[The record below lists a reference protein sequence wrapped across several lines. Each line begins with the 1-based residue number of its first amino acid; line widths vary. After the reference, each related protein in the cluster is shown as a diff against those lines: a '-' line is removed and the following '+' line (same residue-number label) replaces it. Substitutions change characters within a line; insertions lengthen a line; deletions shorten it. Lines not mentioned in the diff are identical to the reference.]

1 MKKRIISLLLS
12 LVMLLSLMP
21 VSALAA
27 TPSIYDYFKD
37 LPVSVNP
44 DAGSKV
50 WKTTTLNGETVA
62 VSGIKGKSYV
72 TSTLTLTFTEDSH
85 LSFEYKVSSEAKYDK
100 CTIKLGTSTLVNGES
115 GDQDWKVLKV
125 DAKIGDKLTV
135 EYSKD
140 GSGDGYDD
148 CVYLRNFSA
157 GAALVVTFHNGDDTY
172 TQNIY
177 GGKGT
182 LKANTFASADKV
194 FAGWATVSGG
204 EIVYADGAKIE
215 LTKSIDLY
223 AVWGDAYKVTFYNNG
238 TETSVLVAQHTA
250 IGSSRLPAD
259 PTRKGYIFGGWF
271 SGDEKLSAETVIDRD
286 ITYTAKWT
294 PIRYTIE
301 FDPDGGEGTMD
312 SISAKYDEDVKLP
325 DCSFTRA
332 GYTFNGWSSYKGST
346 SGTSAGEKV
355 KNLTDKN
362 SGSTKFYAAWKGLR
376 VAVTVDPNYEGAE
389 KTKRTGI
396 VGENYNYI
404 VTDTSSKLASIE
416 DPKRTGYIFTG
427 WFNAAEGG
435 TEITT
440 QYKFTADD
448 ARNGV
453 TLYAHWEKGITV
465 HFDGN
470 GYKDTINDKTVTHD
484 KVYSSLP
491 YTSKSYYPAG
501 KALDGW
507 YIKSADGSFGEK
519 VTKYTVFTGD
529 EVTLIAKWRD
539 YQYIIKYNI
548 KYSDKSSVT
557 GTMADQPATFG
568 NDVVLST
575 CSYTREGYDFA
586 GWAESSYGSTVK
598 YADGAT
604 INRPFEEGDYWDDGS
619 ADGETYNLYAVWT
632 ENKSPEQTAAE
643 VKLNAAEAAISGTY
657 NAKYGTDT
665 NALTMI
671 RAKLTAAGITDV
683 TVSMK
688 KAEYSSFNYVG
699 IDANGTLQY
708 KWNENGSTPAA
719 SGSVRPT
726 IVLSCNG
733 YSKDSTECLF
743 YLGLDEA
750 KANAA
755 LKAVL
760 DRISVP
766 EVVENTSGLGSLPKY
781 PLKAGVDESNVDYND
796 SDDLELWSTVS
807 WATSDTSVISI
818 SEVSYPY
825 FSPYQVSISQPRTDT
840 EVTLTATIVYN
851 GRDDL
856 TASKVFTVTVKGSSD
871 PSAFSYAGLLDKALN
886 EIGLTDPR
894 NGSKIDNSN
903 VVSDIQFPT
912 TKQLNAI
919 SLRDYGKSF
928 DGKYTPILL
937 CTDKDNVVVSADPS
951 TANTA
956 RMLTYRPLP
965 KKDNVTVTVTIK
977 ILDRPSGEGKDY
989 SSLKVLASKD
999 ITLTV
1004 QPLTQSELDTASA
1017 FMKKVCSADVY
1028 WEGIR
1033 NANTDKS
1040 NVSFDMRSFIEI
1052 VPNGDGYKFIRSMDD
1067 YNAVGVK
1074 ADEIDGWYASEQY
1087 RCFRSSVPNV
1097 VAHENLLVTQPTY
1110 NTEVTIDSVLSYT
1123 EYAKYY
1129 EKFGSDPEYAQFAQ
1143 FYKQPI
1149 SVTVTVIGTT
1159 GASAPAE
1166 KPITVSVSVD
1176 GHSGSASF
1184 KSLSGSYSCDAQ
1196 SHNTAA
1202 DALIAVLSSNGYSY
1216 TGSAKYITGVTDSN
1230 GFTLS
1235 AGDSAHGSWSGWMFT
1250 VNGEMPILSGD
1261 AATGNVIYATLATY
1275 ELKSGDSIRFYYVN
1289 CPTSNG
1295 NHSWDSGTITVQPTC
1310 KDAGVRVFTCST
1322 CGDTRTEAVAK
1333 LTQHTWNDGVITT
1346 APTHASEGVKTF
1358 TCTVCGETK
1367 AEAVAKLTQH
1377 TWDNGVITT
1386 APTHASEGVKTFTCT
1401 VCGETKAEAVA
1412 KLTQHTWDNGVIT
1425 TAPTHASEGVKTFT
1439 CTVCGETMTET
1450 IAKLAKC
1457 DGGKDCP
1464 SRAFTDVTAGSWCH
1478 EHIDFV
1484 VTNGLFYGTS
1494 NSIFAPD
1501 QHLTRAM
1508 MVTVLWRAAGCPE
1521 NKSASVFADVA
1532 DGAYYAKAVAW
1543 AAENGVVL
1551 GTSAKTF
1558 SPNDNVTR
1566 EQMAVILFR
1575 YAKLCGKAGSS
1586 GGDLSS
1592 FADAG
1597 SVSEYAADAMA
1608 WAVKNGIIL
1617 GVRGTD
1623 GTYYLNAK
1631 GSATRA
1637 QAAAVFMRYANNI
1650 G

>member
-1 MKKRIISLLLS
+1 
-12 LVMLLSLMP
+12 
-21 VSALAA
+21 
-27 TPSIYDYFKD
+27 
-37 LPVSVNP
+37 
-44 DAGSKV
+44 
-50 WKTTTLNGETVA
+50 
-62 VSGIKGKSYV
+62 
-72 TSTLTLTFTEDSH
+72 
-85 LSFEYKVSSEAKYDK
+85 
-100 CTIKLGTSTLVNGES
+100 
-115 GDQDWKVLKV
+115 
-125 DAKIGDKLTV
+125 
-135 EYSKD
+135 
-140 GSGDGYDD
+140 
-148 CVYLRNFSA
+148 
-157 GAALVVTFHNGDDTY
+157 
-172 TQNIY
+172 
-177 GGKGT
+177 
-182 LKANTFASADKV
+182 
-194 FAGWATVSGG
+194 
-204 EIVYADGAKIE
+204 
-215 LTKSIDLY
+215 
-223 AVWGDAYKVTFYNNG
+223 
-238 TETSVLVAQHTA
+238 
-250 IGSSRLPAD
+250 
-259 PTRKGYIFGGWF
+259 
-271 SGDEKLSAETVIDRD
+271 
-286 ITYTAKWT
+286 
-294 PIRYTIE
+294 
-301 FDPDGGEGTMD
+301 
-312 SISAKYDEDVKLP
+312 
-325 DCSFTRA
+325 
-332 GYTFNGWSSYKGST
+332 
-346 SGTSAGEKV
+346 
-355 KNLTDKN
+355 
-362 SGSTKFYAAWKGLR
+362 
-376 VAVTVDPNYEGAE
+376 
-389 KTKRTGI
+389 
-396 VGENYNYI
+396 
-404 VTDTSSKLASIE
+404 
-416 DPKRTGYIFTG
+416 
-427 WFNAAEGG
+427 
-435 TEITT
+435 
-440 QYKFTADD
+440 
-448 ARNGV
+448 
-453 TLYAHWEKGITV
+453 
-465 HFDGN
+465 
-470 GYKDTINDKTVTHD
+470 
-484 KVYSSLP
+484 
-491 YTSKSYYPAG
+491 
-501 KALDGW
+501 
-507 YIKSADGSFGEK
+507 
-519 VTKYTVFTGD
+519 
-529 EVTLIAKWRD
+529 
-539 YQYIIKYNI
+539 
-548 KYSDKSSVT
+548 
-557 GTMADQPATFG
+557 
-568 NDVVLST
+568 
-575 CSYTREGYDFA
+575 
-586 GWAESSYGSTVK
+586 
-598 YADGAT
+598 
-604 INRPFEEGDYWDDGS
+604 
-619 ADGETYNLYAVWT
+619 
-632 ENKSPEQTAAE
+632 
-643 VKLNAAEAAISGTY
+643 
-657 NAKYGTDT
+657 
-665 NALTMI
+665 MI

-699 IDANGTLQY
+699 IDADGTLQY

-766 EVVENTSGLGSLPKY
+766 EAVENTSDLGSLPKY

-965 KKDNVTVTVTIK
+965 EKDNVTVTVTIK

-1004 QPLTQSELDTASA
+1004 QPLTQSELDTASV

-1033 NANTDKS
+1033 NANTDKR

-1149 SVTVTVIGTT
+1149 SATVTVIGTT
-1159 GASAPAE
+1159 GTSAPAE

-1367 AEAVAKLTQH
+1367 T
-1377 TWDNGVITT
+1377 
-1386 APTHASEGVKTFTCT
+1386 
-1401 VCGETKAEAVA
+1401 EAVA

-1597 SVSEYAADAMA
+1597 SVSAYAADAMA

>member
-1 MKKRIISLLLS
+1 MKKRIISLLLA

-85 LSFEYKVSSEAKYDK
+85 LSFEYKVSSEAKYDT
-100 CTIKLGTSTLVNGES
+100 CTIKLGTSILVNGES
-115 GDQDWKVLKV
+115 GDQDWKVLAV
-125 DAKIGDKLTV
+125 DAKRGDKLTV

-140 GSGDGYDD
+140 GSGNEYDD

-238 TETSVLVAQHTA
+238 TETSVLVAQDTA

-259 PTRKGYIFGGWF
+259 PTRKGYIFDGWF
-271 SGDEKLSAETVIDRD
+271 SGDEKLSAETVINSD
-286 ITYTAKWT
+286 IKYTAKWT

-312 SISAKYDEDVKLP
+312 SILAEYDKDVTLP

-346 SGTSAGEKV
+346 SGTSAGETV

-362 SGSTKFYAAWKGLR
+362 SGSTKFYAAWKGLP

-389 KTKRTGI
+389 KTYRTGI
-396 VGENYNYI
+396 VGENYNHI
-404 VTDTSSKLASIE
+404 ATDTGSQFASIE

-448 ARNGV
+448 AQNGV

-470 GYKDTINDKTVTHD
+470 GYKNTINDKTVTHD

-491 YTSKSYYPAG
+491 YTIESYCPAG

-519 VTKYTVFTGD
+519 VTKDTKFTGD

-568 NDVVLST
+568 KDVVLST
-575 CSYTREGYDFA
+575 CYYTREGYDFA
-586 GWAESSYGSTVK
+586 GWAESYGSTVK

-604 INRPFEEGDYWDDGS
+604 INRPFKEGYDWDDGS
-619 ADGETYNLYAVWT
+619 ADGEPYNLYAVWT

-699 IDANGTLQY
+699 IDAEGTLQY

-733 YSKDSTECLF
+733 YSKDSIECLF
-743 YLGLDEA
+743 CLGLDEA

-766 EVVENTSGLGSLPKY
+766 EAVENTSGLGSLPKY
-781 PLKAGVDESNVDYND
+781 PLKAGVDESNVDYNY

-894 NGSKIDNSN
+894 NGSKIVNSN

-912 TKQLNAI
+912 TMQLNAI
-919 SLRDYGKSF
+919 SLRDYGESF

-937 CTDKDNVVVSADPS
+937 CTDNDNVVVSADPS
-951 TANTA
+951 TANTV

-965 KKDNVTVTVTIK
+965 GKDDVTVTVTIK

-989 SSLKVLASKD
+989 SSLEVLASKD

-1149 SVTVTVIGTT
+1149 SATVTVIGTT
-1159 GASAPAE
+1159 GTSAPAE

-1322 CGDTRTEAVAK
+1322 CGDTRT
-1333 LTQHTWNDGVITT
+1333 
-1346 APTHASEGVKTF
+1346 
-1358 TCTVCGETK
+1358 
-1367 AEAVAKLTQH
+1367 
-1377 TWDNGVITT
+1377 
-1386 APTHASEGVKTFTCT
+1386 
-1401 VCGETKAEAVA
+1401 EAVA

-1597 SVSEYAADAMA
+1597 SVSAYAADAMA

>member
-1 MKKRIISLLLS
+1 MKKRIISLLLA

-85 LSFEYKVSSEAKYDK
+85 LSFEYKVSSEATYDT

-115 GDQDWKVLKV
+115 GDQDWKGLDV
-125 DAKIGDKLTV
+125 DAKRGEKLTV

-140 GSGDGYDD
+140 GRGDKYDD

-204 EIVYADGAKIE
+204 EIVYADGAKIK
-215 LTKSIDLY
+215 LTESIDLY

-238 TETSVLVAQHTA
+238 TETSVLVAQDTA

-259 PTRKGYIFGGWF
+259 PTRKGYIFDGWF
-271 SGDEKLSAETVIDRD
+271 SDDEKLSAETVIDRN
-286 ITYTAKWT
+286 IKYTAKWT

-312 SISAKYDEDVKLP
+312 SILAEYDEDVKLP

-346 SGTSAGEKV
+346 SGRSAGETV
-355 KNLTDKN
+355 NNLTDKN
-362 SGSTKFYAAWKGLR
+362 SGSTKFYAAWKGR
-376 VAVTVDPNYEGAE
+376 PVAVTVDPNYEGAE
-389 KTKRTGI
+389 KTDRTGI
-396 VGENYNYI
+396 VGKNYNYI
-404 VTDTSSKLASIE
+404 VTDTGSQIASIE

-448 ARNGV
+448 AQNGV

-470 GYKDTINDKTVTHD
+470 GYKNTINDKTVTHD

-491 YTSKSYYPAG
+491 PTIESYYPAG

-519 VTKYTVFTGD
+519 VTKDTEFTGD

-568 NDVVLST
+568 KDVVLST

-586 GWAESSYGSTVK
+586 GWAESYGSTVK

-604 INRPFEEGDYWDDGS
+604 INRPFKEGYDWDDGS
-619 ADGETYNLYAVWT
+619 ADGEPYNLYAVWT

-643 VKLNAAEAAISGTY
+643 EKLNAAEAAISGTY

-683 TVSMK
+683 TVSIK
-688 KAEYSSFNYVG
+688 NAEYSSFNYVG
-699 IDANGTLQY
+699 IGADGTLQY

-719 SGSVRPT
+719 SGSVRPK

-743 YLGLDEA
+743 CLGLDEA

-766 EVVENTSGLGSLPKY
+766 EAVENTSGLGSLPKY
-781 PLKAGVDESNVDYND
+781 PLKAGVDESNVDYNN

-951 TANTA
+951 TANTV

-989 SSLKVLASKD
+989 SSLEVLASKD

-1004 QPLTQSELDTASA
+1004 KPLTQSELDTASA

-1040 NVSFDMRSFIEI
+1040 NVSFDMRSFIEV

-1097 VAHENLLVTQPTY
+1097 VAHENLLVTRPTY

-1129 EKFGSDPEYAQFAQ
+1129 EKFGSYPEYAQFAQ

-1149 SVTVTVIGTT
+1149 SATVTVIGTT
-1159 GASAPAE
+1159 GTSAPAE

-1202 DALIAVLSSNGYSY
+1202 NALIAVLSSNGYSY

-1358 TCTVCGETK
+1358 TCTVCGKTK
-1367 AEAVAKLTQH
+1367 T
-1377 TWDNGVITT
+1377 
-1386 APTHASEGVKTFTCT
+1386 
-1401 VCGETKAEAVA
+1401 EAVA

-1597 SVSEYAADAMA
+1597 SVSAYAADAMA

-1650 G
+1650 S

>member
-1 MKKRIISLLLS
+1 M
-12 LVMLLSLMP
+12 
-21 VSALAA
+21 
-27 TPSIYDYFKD
+27 
-37 LPVSVNP
+37 
-44 DAGSKV
+44 
-50 WKTTTLNGETVA
+50 
-62 VSGIKGKSYV
+62 
-72 TSTLTLTFTEDSH
+72 
-85 LSFEYKVSSEAKYDK
+85 
-100 CTIKLGTSTLVNGES
+100 
-115 GDQDWKVLKV
+115 
-125 DAKIGDKLTV
+125 
-135 EYSKD
+135 
-140 GSGDGYDD
+140 
-148 CVYLRNFSA
+148 
-157 GAALVVTFHNGDDTY
+157 
-172 TQNIY
+172 
-177 GGKGT
+177 
-182 LKANTFASADKV
+182 
-194 FAGWATVSGG
+194 
-204 EIVYADGAKIE
+204 
-215 LTKSIDLY
+215 
-223 AVWGDAYKVTFYNNG
+223 
-238 TETSVLVAQHTA
+238 
-250 IGSSRLPAD
+250 
-259 PTRKGYIFGGWF
+259 
-271 SGDEKLSAETVIDRD
+271 
-286 ITYTAKWT
+286 
-294 PIRYTIE
+294 
-301 FDPDGGEGTMD
+301 
-312 SISAKYDEDVKLP
+312 
-325 DCSFTRA
+325 
-332 GYTFNGWSSYKGST
+332 
-346 SGTSAGEKV
+346 
-355 KNLTDKN
+355 
-362 SGSTKFYAAWKGLR
+362 
-376 VAVTVDPNYEGAE
+376 
-389 KTKRTGI
+389 
-396 VGENYNYI
+396 
-404 VTDTSSKLASIE
+404 
-416 DPKRTGYIFTG
+416 
-427 WFNAAEGG
+427 
-435 TEITT
+435 
-440 QYKFTADD
+440 
-448 ARNGV
+448 
-453 TLYAHWEKGITV
+453 
-465 HFDGN
+465 
-470 GYKDTINDKTVTHD
+470 
-484 KVYSSLP
+484 
-491 YTSKSYYPAG
+491 
-501 KALDGW
+501 
-507 YIKSADGSFGEK
+507 
-519 VTKYTVFTGD
+519 
-529 EVTLIAKWRD
+529 
-539 YQYIIKYNI
+539 
-548 KYSDKSSVT
+548 
-557 GTMADQPATFG
+557 
-568 NDVVLST
+568 
-575 CSYTREGYDFA
+575 
-586 GWAESSYGSTVK
+586 
-598 YADGAT
+598 
-604 INRPFEEGDYWDDGS
+604 
-619 ADGETYNLYAVWT
+619 
-632 ENKSPEQTAAE
+632 
-643 VKLNAAEAAISGTY
+643 
-657 NAKYGTDT
+657 
-665 NALTMI
+665 
-671 RAKLTAAGITDV
+671 
-683 TVSMK
+683 
-688 KAEYSSFNYVG
+688 
-699 IDANGTLQY
+699 
-708 KWNENGSTPAA
+708 
-719 SGSVRPT
+719 
-726 IVLSCNG
+726 
-733 YSKDSTECLF
+733 
-743 YLGLDEA
+743 
-750 KANAA
+750 
-755 LKAVL
+755 
-760 DRISVP
+760 
-766 EVVENTSGLGSLPKY
+766 
-781 PLKAGVDESNVDYND
+781 
-796 SDDLELWSTVS
+796 
-807 WATSDTSVISI
+807 
-818 SEVSYPY
+818 
-825 FSPYQVSISQPRTDT
+825 SISQPRTDT

-856 TASKVFTVTVKGSSD
+856 TASKVFTVTVNGSSD

-894 NGSKIDNSN
+894 NGSKINNSN

-951 TANTA
+951 TANTV

-965 KKDNVTVTVTIK
+965 GKDDVTVTVTIK

-989 SSLKVLASKD
+989 SSLEVLASKD

-1004 QPLTQSELDTASA
+1004 KPLTQSELDTASA

-1052 VPNGDGYKFIRSMDD
+1052 VPNGDGYMFIRSMDD

-1087 RCFRSSVPNV
+1087 RCFRSSLPNV
-1097 VAHENLLVTQPTY
+1097 VAHENLLVTKPTY

-1149 SVTVTVIGTT
+1149 SATVTVIGTT
-1159 GASAPAE
+1159 GTSAPAE

-1196 SHNTAA
+1196 SHNKAA

-1367 AEAVAKLTQH
+1367 T
-1377 TWDNGVITT
+1377 
-1386 APTHASEGVKTFTCT
+1386 
-1401 VCGETKAEAVA
+1401 EAVA

-1457 DGGKDCP
+1457 DGGKNCP

-1597 SVSEYAADAMA
+1597 SVSAYAADAMA

>member
-1 MKKRIISLLLS
+1 MKKRIISLLLA

-62 VSGIKGKSYV
+62 VSGIKDKSYA

-85 LSFEYKVSSEAKYDK
+85 LSFEYKVSSEAEYDK
-100 CTIKLGTSTLVNGES
+100 CTIKLGTSILVNGKS
-115 GDQDWKVLKV
+115 GNQDWKGLDV
-125 DAKIGDKLTV
+125 DAKRGEKLTV

-140 GSGDGYDD
+140 GSGDKYDD

-215 LTKSIDLY
+215 LTESIDLY

-259 PTRKGYIFGGWF
+259 PTRKGYIFDGWF
-271 SGDEKLSAETVIDRD
+271 SGDEKLSAETVIDSNN

-312 SISAKYDEDVKLP
+312 SISAEYDKDVTLP

-346 SGTSAGEKV
+346 SGTSAGETV

-362 SGSTKFYAAWKGLR
+362 SGSTKFYAAWKGLH

-396 VGENYNYI
+396 VGKNYNCI
-404 VTDTSSKLASIE
+404 VTDTSSEFASIE

-448 ARNGV
+448 AQNGV
-453 TLYAHWEKGITV
+453 TLYAHWKKGITV

-470 GYKDTINDKTVTHD
+470 GYTDTINDKTVTHD

-491 YTSKSYYPAG
+491 YTHESYYPAG

-519 VTKYTVFTGD
+519 VTKDTKFTGD

-568 NDVVLST
+568 KDVVLST

-586 GWAESSYGSTVK
+586 GWAESYGSTVK

-604 INRPFEEGDYWDDGS
+604 INRPFEEGGDWDDGS
-619 ADGETYNLYAVWT
+619 ADGEPYNLYAVWT

-688 KAEYSSFNYVG
+688 NAEYSSFNYVG
-699 IDANGTLQY
+699 IGADGTLQY

-743 YLGLDEA
+743 CLGLDEA

-755 LKAVL
+755 LEAVL

-766 EVVENTSGLGSLPKY
+766 EAVDNTSALGSLPKY
-781 PLKAGVDESNVDYND
+781 PLKAGVDESNVDYNH

-818 SEVSYPY
+818 SEVSYPC

-912 TKQLNAI
+912 AKQLNTI

-965 KKDNVTVTVTIK
+965 EKDNVTVTVTIK

-1149 SVTVTVIGTT
+1149 SATVTVIGTT
-1159 GASAPAE
+1159 GTSAPAE

-1322 CGDTRTEAVAK
+1322 CGDTRT
-1333 LTQHTWNDGVITT
+1333 
-1346 APTHASEGVKTF
+1346 
-1358 TCTVCGETK
+1358 
-1367 AEAVAKLTQH
+1367 
-1377 TWDNGVITT
+1377 
-1386 APTHASEGVKTFTCT
+1386 
-1401 VCGETKAEAVA
+1401 EAVA

-1597 SVSEYAADAMA
+1597 SVSAYAADAMA

>member
-1 MKKRIISLLLS
+1 MKKRIISLLLA

-44 DAGSKV
+44 DTGSKV

-62 VSGIKGKSYV
+62 VSGIKGKSYG
-72 TSTLTLTFTEDSH
+72 TSTLTLTFTEDSQ
-85 LSFEYKVSSEAKYDK
+85 LSFEYKVSSEDKYDT
-100 CTIKLGTSTLVNGES
+100 CTIKLGTRTLVNGES
-115 GDQDWKVLKV
+115 GDQDWKGLEV
-125 DAKIGDKLTV
+125 DAKRGDKLTV

-140 GSGDGYDD
+140 SRGDRYDD

-215 LTKSIDLY
+215 LTESIDLY

-238 TETSVLVAQHTA
+238 TETSVLVARHTA

-271 SGDEKLSAETVIDRD
+271 SGDEKLSAETVINSD
-286 ITYTAKWT
+286 IKYTAKWT
-294 PIRYTIE
+294 PISYTIE

-312 SISAKYDEDVKLP
+312 SISAKYDEDVTLP

-346 SGTSAGEKV
+346 SGTSAGETV

-362 SGSTKFYAAWKGLR
+362 SGSTKFYAAWKGLP
-376 VAVTVDPNYEGAE
+376 VDVTVDPNYEGAE

-396 VGENYNYI
+396 VGKNYNCI
-404 VTDTSSKLASIE
+404 VTDTSSEFASIE

-448 ARNGV
+448 ARKGV
-453 TLYAHWEKGITV
+453 TLYAHWKKGITV

-470 GYKDTINDKTVTHD
+470 GYNDTINDKTVTHD

-491 YTSKSYYPAG
+491 YTNESCYPAG

-519 VTKYTVFTGD
+519 VTKDTEFTGD

-568 NDVVLST
+568 KDVMLST

-586 GWAESSYGSTVK
+586 GWAERSYDSTVK

-604 INRPFEEGDYWDDGS
+604 INRPFEEGDDWDDGS

-699 IDANGTLQY
+699 IEADGTLQY

-766 EVVENTSGLGSLPKY
+766 EVVENTSALGSLPKY

-818 SEVSYPY
+818 SEVSYPC

-965 KKDNVTVTVTIK
+965 GKDDVTVTVTIK
-977 ILDRPSGEGKDY
+977 ILYRPSGEGKDY

-1149 SVTVTVIGTT
+1149 SATVTVIGTT
-1159 GASAPAE
+1159 GTSAPAE

-1346 APTHASEGVKTF
+1346 APTHASESVKTF

-1367 AEAVAKLTQH
+1367 T
-1377 TWDNGVITT
+1377 
-1386 APTHASEGVKTFTCT
+1386 
-1401 VCGETKAEAVA
+1401 EAVA

-1484 VTNGLFYGTS
+1484 VTNCLFYGTS

-1532 DGAYYAKAVAW
+1532 DGAYYTKAVAW

-1597 SVSEYAADAMA
+1597 SVSAYAADAMA